1 MALKSMLKNKAIWTA
16 QRFMTLKRL
25 QDRLPYQAE
34 ITGIT
39 CISTSNCWASLIP
52 AENFQSLKLKSQT
65 MANRMRHKPPS
76 LKRLG
81 AQQSTQA

>member
-39 CISTSNCWASLIP
+39 CISTLYWGGNLIS
-52 AENFQSLKLKSQT
+52 AESF
-65 MANRMRHKPPS
+65 
-76 LKRLG
+76 
-81 AQQSTQA
+81 